1 MLVLTL
7 LVALAAWLGCN
18 SAPGTGNGTIVN
30 DYYLVGVVVVDPNLD
45 STRVSAIGLRNDT
58 LLASI
63 EIAVESDT
71 LVYDDTLFA
80 VDSSWFFAADTAR
93 HFTPGTHQI
102 NFADDD
108 FSRSVSQLVP
118 DAISIT
124 SLAPFN
130 RLIQGNE
137 SATIEWNGREGY
149 TSYVVA
155 VIKADSAFT
164 GRGWCSYSQTF
175 VNAATVP
182 PDDFLGSDGL
192 NPDTGLYN
200 LYIYGI
206 VGSPD
211 SALSSALLPVDLPS
225 QLTDNVSQQRLRGH
239 FGAVSVSLLDTI
251 RVVQQP

>member
-1 MLVLTL
+1 MHVLAL
-7 LVALAAWLGCN
+7 IVAVAVLFGCN
-18 SAPGTGNGTIVN
+18 SAPGTGGGTTVN
-30 DYYLVGVVVVDPNLD
+30 DYYLEGAVVIDPNLD

-58 LLASI
+58 LIPSI
-63 EIAVESDT
+63 VITIGNDT
-71 LVYDDTLFA
+71 LVYDDTLYA
-80 VDSSWFFAADTAR
+80 ADSSWFFAVDTAR
-93 HFTPGTHQI
+93 HFIPGTHQI
-102 NFADDD
+102 NFADNN
-108 FSRSVSQLVP
+108 FSRSVSQVLP
-118 DAISIT
+118 DALSIT

-137 SATIEWNGREGY
+137 SATIEWNGRAGY

-155 VIKADSAFT
+155 VIKADSAFI

-182 PDDFLGSDGL
+182 PDAFLGSDGL

-211 SALSSALLPVDLPS
+211 SALSTVLLPVDLPS
-225 QLTDNVSQQRLRGH
+225 QLADNVSQQRLHGH
-239 FGAVSVSLLDTI
+239 VGVVSVSLLDTI